1 MFASRFTILV
11 DACSLFSP
19 LTRNVLLSLA
29 EGEFFRL
36 RWSAEIL
43 NEVER
48 AIARSYARKGV
59 DDGAERAARA
69 RSAMERAFEEAA
81 VTGYE
86 ALLSK
91 LGELPDAND
100 AHVIAAALR
109 ARASVIVT
117 ENLKH
122 FPERVL
128 KPLDLEAKTADE
140 FIADTI
146 DLDVGRAISVIRQMR
161 ERFKRPEKTAEAL
174 LLNMKASG
182 LTHTVDSLR
191 AHLLALAK

>member
-1 MFASRFTILV
+1 MFANRFTVLV

-19 LTRNVLLSLA
+19 LTRNLLPSLA

-43 NEVER
+43 DEVER
-48 AIARSYARKGV
+48 AIARSYTKRGV

-69 RSAMERAFEEAA
+69 RSAMERAFEEAT
-81 VTGYE
+81 VTGHE
-86 ALLSK
+86 GLLSN

-100 AHVIAAALR
+100 AHVIAAAVKT
-109 ARASVIVT
+109 RASVIVT

-122 FPERVL
+122 FPGQIL
-128 KPLDLEAKTADE
+128 KPLDLEAKRADE

-146 DLDVGRAISVIRQMR
+146 DLDIGRAIPIIRRMR
-161 ERFKRPEKTAEAL
+161 ERFKRPEKTSEAL
-174 LLNMKASG
+174 LLDMEASG

-191 AHLLALAK
+191 AHLLSL

>member
-1 MFASRFTILV
+1 MFANRFTVLV

-19 LTRNVLLSLA
+19 LTRNLLLSLA

-36 RWSAEIL
+36 RWSTRIL
-43 NEVER
+43 DEVER
-48 AIARSYARKGV
+48 AIARSYARNAIY
-59 DDGAERAARA
+59 DGAERAARA
-69 RSAMERAFEEAA
+69 RGAMDRAFEEAT

-86 ALLSK
+86 ELL
-91 LGELPDAND
+91 LNFEDLPDAND
-100 AHVIAAALR
+100 AHVIAAALE

-122 FPERVL
+122 FPGRTL
-128 KPLDLEAKTADE
+128 RPLDLEAKRADE

-146 DLDVGRAISVIRQMR
+146 DLDLDRAVAIFRNMR

-174 LLNMKASG
+174 LLDMEACG
-182 LTHTVDSLR
+182 LPHTVERLRTRLPSL
-191 AHLLALAK
+191 

>member
-1 MFASRFTILV
+1 MFANRFTVLV

-19 LTRNVLLSLA
+19 LTRNLLLSLA

-43 NEVER
+43 GEVER
-48 AIARSYARKGV
+48 AIARSYAKKGV
-59 DDGAERAARA
+59 VDGAERAARA
-69 RSAMERAFEEAA
+69 RGVMERAFEEAT

-86 ALLSK
+86 GLLSSIGK
-91 LGELPDAND
+91 LPDVND
-100 AHVIAAALR
+100 AHVIAAAVKT
-109 ARASVIVT
+109 RASVIVT

-122 FPERVL
+122 FPKPIL
-128 KPLDLEAKTADE
+128 KPLDLEAKRADE

-146 DLDVGRAISVIRQMR
+146 DLDTGRAIPVIRRMR
-161 ERFKRPEKTAEAL
+161 QRFKRPEKTAEAL
-174 LLNMKASG
+174 LLDMEASG

-191 AHLLALAK
+191 AHLLSL